1 VTYDDHGSFYET
13 ASGVFYPVLSSETIS
28 DWVNSRH
35 DVNYVYHAK
44 ASVDVFYAKDRHAG
58 GWIQYMIDY
67 PLYQESD
74 PLVPLT
80 WIPSPSDSLLSS
92 LADDAFEALVP
103 QVPQE
108 VSIPNFLYE
117 LREIGDLIPA
127 LDDSLSKTVSGGYL
141 TYSFGW
147 KPLVGDLQKLGRL
160 IDTVSKRIDYLK
172 STYGRETRISFY
184 RKLDTYDL
192 GVSPFVPD
200 PINGGA
206 GFVKLQGI
214 YRAGGYLF
222 HKLEGLDGLNG
233 MLRGCSAALGLNNPL
248 GVLWEAIPYSF
259 VADWFGRTQSLLSQ
273 QALQPFVGTW
283 DLRRMSHSVSIEG
296 IREYWIPR
304 LSSVYEPPW
313 NAAQLAAI
321 QRVSSYTRSPGLP
334 AASTWLTS
342 TQLGSQ
348 QQLLASALIRGV
360 GR

>member
-1 VTYDDHGSFYET
+1 
-13 ASGVFYPVLSSETIS
+13 
-28 DWVNSRH
+28 
-35 DVNYVYHAK
+35 
-44 ASVDVFYAKDRHAG
+44 
-58 GWIQYMIDY
+58 
-67 PLYQESD
+67 
-74 PLVPLT
+74 
-80 WIPSPSDSLLSS
+80 LLSS

-117 LREIGDLIPA
+117 LREIGDLIPK

-160 IDTVSKRIDYLK
+160 MTTVSNRLDYLK
-172 STYGRETRISFY
+172 KTYGRETRISFS
-184 RKLDTYDL
+184 RKIDTYDL
-192 GVSPFVPD
+192 NQAPFTPD
-200 PINGGA
+200 PINGGV

-214 YRAGGYLF
+214 YRAGGYLY
-222 HKLEGLDGLNG
+222 HRLEGLDGLNG
-233 MLRGCSAALGLNNPL
+233 MLRGCAAALGLNNPL

-283 DLRRMSHSVSIEG
+283 DLRRMSHSVDIEG

-304 LSSVYEPPW
+304 LSSSYDPPW

-321 QRVSSYTRSPGLP
+321 QRVHSYTRSPGLP